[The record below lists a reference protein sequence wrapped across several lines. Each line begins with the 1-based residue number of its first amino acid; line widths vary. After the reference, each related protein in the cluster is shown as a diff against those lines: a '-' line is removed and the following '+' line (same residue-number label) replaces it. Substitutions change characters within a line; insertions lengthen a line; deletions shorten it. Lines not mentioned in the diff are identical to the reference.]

1 MFWPFLSAQILKNT
15 NKSTERPSI
24 KIATAQNF
32 EQNLY
37 VGLRNF
43 SVLGTM
49 VPFCQTFIR
58 NMMHLTKRNAVEIET
73 RTQRYEFSAISKR
86 LLDCASWS
94 A

>member
-49 VPFCQTFIR
+49 VPFLSDLHQKYDASDQT
-58 NMMHLTKRNAVEIET
+58 K
-73 RTQRYEFSAISKR
+73 
-86 LLDCASWS
+86 CC
-94 A
+94 